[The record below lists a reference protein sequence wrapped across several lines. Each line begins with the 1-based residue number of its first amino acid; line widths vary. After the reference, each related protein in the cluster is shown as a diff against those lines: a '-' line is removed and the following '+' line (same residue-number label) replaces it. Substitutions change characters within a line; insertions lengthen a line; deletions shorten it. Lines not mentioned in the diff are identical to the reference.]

1 MTRIKIIITIATVL
15 FITACTSLTKL
26 NTYKNKN
33 KYKLTTE
40 NDLQDAAYAKKIDD
54 FYEKGT
60 AGFFIGKE
68 NIKIYYK
75 IFKQEYNEKA
85 AIVISSGRTE
95 AAIKYKE
102 LIFDLY
108 KRGYSIYI
116 SDHRGQGLSG
126 RMLKEHDMG
135 YIDNFQYYVDDL
147 KKFYDE
153 FVIKDKHK
161 NIFLMAHSMGGAIG
175 MTYLEQYPKDFNAAA
190 FSSPMLGLVSPTC
203 AAVKVLEKKEPE
215 YIMGGTPYQDDSVK
229 FEDNT
234 LTYSKIRYER
244 ILQAFNETT
253 DARLGSPSYQWV
265 TRSCKQFKYIFENV
279 DKIQTPLIIFSA
291 KDEKIVAISAHK
303 DFIKKLRKLKKDA
316 EAYEVKDAMHELF
329 IERDRARIDVITRSL
344 DFFAEF
350 EPDTRLHNIWVVTQ
364 FNGKEL
370 NREKYNNGLPRFEI
384 NTTKS
389 RVLGNDGCNDFN
401 GDIKIENGTISFGNL
416 VSTKKACPNMDE
428 LKDLLKHISGK
439 TFEYKFSENKVEL
452 LQKGKVILSLKN
464 ID

>member
-1 MTRIKIIITIATVL
+1 MKRIKTIIAITTIL

-26 NTYKNKN
+26 NTYEN
-33 KYKLTTE
+33 KYKLSTKI
-40 NDLQDAAYAKKIDD
+40 NLQDEAYAKKIDN
-54 FYEKGT
+54 FYKIGT
-60 AGFFIGKE
+60 EGTFTGKE
-68 NIKIYYK
+68 DVKIYYK
-75 IFKQEYNEKA
+75 IFKQKSNEKA

-102 LIFDLY
+102 LIYNLY
-108 KRGYSIYI
+108 QNGYSIYI

-126 RMLKEHDMG
+126 RMLENHDMG
-135 YIDNFQYYVDDL
+135 YVKNFQYYIDDL

-175 MTYLEQYPKDFNAAA
+175 MTYLEQNPKDFKAAV
-190 FSSPMLGLVSPTC
+190 FSSPMLGLPSPTC
-203 AAVKVLEKKEPE
+203 TAVKVLEKKEVE
-215 YIMGGTPYQDDSVK
+215 YVMGGTDYQDDSVK

-234 LTYSKIRYER
+234 LTHCEIRYKR
-244 ILQAFNETT
+244 MLRAFNETS
-253 DARLGSPSYQWV
+253 DARLGSATYQWV
-265 TRSCKQFKYIFENV
+265 NRSCEQFKYIFDNA

-291 KDEKIVAISAHK
+291 EDEKIVAISAHK
-303 DFIKKLRKLKKDA
+303 DFIKKLKKLKKDA
-316 EAYEVKDAMHELF
+316 EAYEVKVAMHELF

-344 DFFAEF
+344 DFFVEF
-350 EPDTRLHNIWVVTQ
+350 EQDTRLHNIWVVTQ

-370 NREKYNNGLPRFEI
+370 EKEKYKNGLPRFEI

-401 GDIKIENGTISFGNL
+401 GDIRIENGAISFGNL
-416 VSTKKACPNMDE
+416 VSTKKACPNMNDI
-428 LKDLLKHISGK
+428 KDLLKNISGK
-439 TFEYKFSENKVEL
+439 TFEYKFSDNNVQL
-452 LQKGKVILSLKN
+452 LQKGKVILVLKN